1 LTVRAVTSEMADR
14 LDIPADKGVI
24 VQDVRAGS
32 FADDIGVAR
41 GDVILEVNKQP
52 VNSEDEFNRV
62 AATLK
67 SGQDVVFLVRQRGA
81 GRQGGTIFLAG
92 TLP

>member
-1 LTVRAVTSEMADR
+1 MHA
-14 LDIPADKGVI
+14 PADGP
-24 VQDVRAGS
+24 ALC
-32 FADDIGVAR
+32 R
-41 GDVILEVNKQP
+41 GNFLKPDQGQAILEVNRQP
-52 VNSEDEFNRV
+52 VNSEEDFKRV
-62 AATLK
+62 TSQLK